1 MSLLARVIREPLVHF
16 LVIGGAV
23 FALYAYTTGG
33 EQVAPPRDRILVSE
47 GRIQQLAEIFNR
59 TWQRPP
65 APQELRG
72 LIEAY
77 VKEEIYYREALKI
90 GLDRDDT
97 LIRRRM
103 QQKMEFL
110 TEPAEDAL
118 KATDADLQA
127 FLDTNRSE
135 FKVEPRLAFQ
145 QIFINPERSEE
156 PIDIRAEKVLH
167 EARGMALDADLGGL
181 GDPTMLPYG
190 IRLTPAS
197 AIDRNLGEGFYERL
211 ALLPKNVW
219 SGPLKSA
226 FGLHLIRITEF
237 RDGYDPPLEAVR
249 KGVEVKW
256 RNAKRTAFREM
267 EYQRL
272 SNKYEVILPDAL
284 MEQKR

>member
-1 MSLLARVIREPLVHF
+1 VSLLARILREPLLHF
-16 LVIGGAV
+16 LVLGGTV
-23 FALYAYTTGG
+23 FALYAYRTGG
-33 EQVAPPRDRILVSE
+33 EQVASPRDRIVVSE
-47 GRIQQLAEIFNR
+47 GRIQQMAEIFNR

-77 VKEEIYYREALKI
+77 VKEEIYYREALKL

-110 TEPAEDAL
+110 TEPADDAL

-127 FLDTNRSE
+127 FLDTNRTE

-145 QIFINPERSEE
+145 QIFIKPNGAEE
-156 PIDIRAEKVLH
+156 PTDARIEKVLG
-167 EARGMALDADLGGL
+167 EARGAALDADVSGL
-181 GDPTMLPYG
+181 GDAILLPHAM
-190 IRLTPAS
+190 RLAAAS
-197 AIDRNLGEGFYERL
+197 VIDRDFGEGFSERL
-211 ALLPKNVW
+211 ALLPRNAW
-219 SGPLKSA
+219 SGPVKSP
-226 FGLHLIRITEF
+226 FGLHLVRITEF

-249 KGVEVKW
+249 QTVEIKW
-256 RNAKRTAFREM
+256 RTAKRTTFRQM

-272 SNKYEVILPDAL
+272 SDKYEIVLPDAL
-284 MEQKR
+284 TKQKR

>member
-33 EQVAPPRDRILVSE
+33 EQVAPPRDRIVVSE

-77 VKEEIYYREALKI
+77 VKEEVYYREALKL

-127 FLDTNRSE
+127 FLDTHRSE

-145 QIFINPERSEE
+145 QIFINLEGSEE
-156 PIDIRAEKVLH
+156 PIDARAEKVLR
-167 EARGMALDADLGGL
+167 EARGMASTPTLAVGDATL
-181 GDPTMLPYG
+181 LPHVT
-190 IRLTPAS
+190 RLAPAS
-197 AIDRNLGEGFYERL
+197 VIDRDFGEGFCKRL
-211 ALLPKNVW
+211 ALLPKKCMERPAEV
-219 SGPLKSA
+219 
-226 FGLHLIRITEF
+226 T
-237 RDGYDPPLEAVR
+237 VR
-249 KGVEVKW
+249 AASDLDHGI
-256 RNAKRTAFREM
+256 
-267 EYQRL
+267 
-272 SNKYEVILPDAL
+272 S
-284 MEQKR
+284 

>member
-33 EQVAPPRDRILVSE
+33 EQVAPPRDRIVVSE

-77 VKEEIYYREALKI
+77 VKEEVYYREALKL

-127 FLDTNRSE
+127 FLDTHRSE

-145 QIFINPERSEE
+145 QIFINLEGSEE
-156 PIDIRAEKVLH
+156 PIDARAEKVLR
-167 EARGMALDADLGGL
+167 EARGMALDADLSRL
-181 GDPTMLPYG
+181 GDATLLPHVT
-190 IRLTPAS
+190 RLAPAS
-197 AIDRNLGEGFYERL
+197 VIDRDFGEGFCKRL

-219 SGPLKSA
+219 SGPLRSP

-249 KGVEVKW
+249 KTVEAEW
-256 RNAKRTAFREM
+256 RTAKRDVFQQS

-272 SNKYEVILPDAL
+272 SKKYEVVLPDVL